1 MVDSSRSLL
10 PQSIIAAGNLTRRD
24 SRPVNITTQAIDWP
38 GVLVEAGQNDIA
50 QADDAVT
57 PNHYLALNVDTTPL
71 TIEVKEPH
79 GFKKIVVPPQTFWLN
94 PGSSPV
100 TLRTENRNAYVRVAL
115 DPLHLGRLIHP
126 VPDDVAPVLL
136 RRRYA
141 VDSPQIA
148 HLVLALA
155 AEADT
160 PSGGLATVEAVTTA
174 LGHLLVHH
182 AGVATRPSLAQAL
195 IHGGL
200 SSAAKRRALEMI
212 DGLLDAHLTVEM
224 LAREVGL
231 SPAHFARAFKQT
243 MGRAPHQYLLAL
255 RLERARR
262 LLETTRATL
271 SDIAQRAGF
280 ADQAHFTRL
289 FKRAF
294 GTTPGALVRHLH

>member
-10 PQSIIAAGNLTRRD
+10 PQSIIAAGNLTRRH
-24 SRPVNITTQAIDWP
+24 SRPVTITTQAVDWP

-57 PNHYLALNVDTTPL
+57 PNHYLALNVDTKAL

-79 GFKKIVVPPQTFWLN
+79 GFKKIVVPPHTFWLN
-94 PGSSPV
+94 PASSPV

-115 DPLHLGRLIHP
+115 DPLYLGRLIHL
-126 VPDDVAPVLL
+126 PDDVAPVLL

-148 HLVLALA
+148 HLMLALR
-155 AEADT
+155 AEADA
-160 PSGGLATVEAVTTA
+160 PSGGLATVEAVTSA

-182 AGVATRPSLAQAL
+182 AGVAAPTVLAHAEQ

-200 SSAAKRRALEMI
+200 SAAAKRRALEMI
-212 DGLLDAHLTVEM
+212 DGLLDAHLTVAM

-262 LLETTRATL
+262 LLETSGATL

-294 GTTPGALVRHLH
+294 GITPGAVVRHLH